1 MRKNSKLI
9 KFFFKLELNLTDDNF
24 DLNVRRVRY
33 WTQNMEFKKLGEV
46 NDPQKYANFSINIK
60 CDNLSNITL

>member
-33 WTQNMEFKKLGEV
+33 WTQNMEFKKLREV
-46 NDPQKYANFSINIK
+46 NDPQKYANF
-60 CDNLSNITL
+60 